1 MQILTNIS
9 KAELNYLT
17 SQPTAKA
24 LIEKNKAEAINIAKG
39 DVKGAAAFVAS
50 RKREK
55 QEDALEISDA
65 GLAALKK
72 SLEASSNS
80 KGVKITKNDNS
91 YNVLFKNV
99 AYAYRAVKHG
109 YIDIDGE
116 KFVLSDKVK
125 YNDGKNIEDPKSDL
139 IPSDFLYQPIAI
151 EKDEHGYIY
160 ILSLGCYYGALMY
173 TPEYE
178 FMGFYGPN
186 TVKSSAL
193 DTLSYLWDKLTS
205 TEEKK
210 TSQVKKLP
218 YSFSD
223 FAFDPEGFLVTTTG
237 AVTNSIWSDK
247 NIGQIKKISHNGA
260 NILFKR
266 DLKGESS
273 DSPFLSLNKV

>member
-1 MQILTNIS
+1 MQILKNVS
-9 KAELNYLT
+9 KAELDYLT

-24 LIEKNKAEAINIAKG
+24 LIEKNKAGAINIAKG

-125 YNDGKNIEDPKSDL
+125 SELKKTADEAFNQMQNDTLTATAKHNAHVLQQQAEAIRNAGKNEL
-139 IPSDFLYQPIAI
+139 DFWEMLLNNDEEEEWISPLKQLENHSVTMDFEKTQGGFSVMAISIA
-151 EKDEHGYIY
+151 EGY
-160 ILSLGCYYGALMY
+160 L
-173 TPEYE
+173 
-178 FMGFYGPN
+178 
-186 TVKSSAL
+186 
-193 DTLSYLWDKLTS
+193 
-205 TEEKK
+205 
-210 TSQVKKLP
+210 
-218 YSFSD
+218 
-223 FAFDPEGFLVTTTG
+223 
-237 AVTNSIWSDK
+237 
-247 NIGQIKKISHNGA
+247 
-260 NILFKR
+260 
-266 DLKGESS
+266 
-273 DSPFLSLNKV
+273 

>member
-1 MQILTNIS
+1 MQILKNVS
-9 KAELNYLT
+9 KAELDYLT

-50 RKREK
+50 RKREN

-125 YNDGKNIEDPKSDL
+125 SELKKTADEAFNQMQNDTLTATAKHNAHVLQQQAEAIRNAGKNEL
-139 IPSDFLYQPIAI
+139 DFWEMLLNNDEEEEWISPLKQLENHSVTMDFEKTQGGFSVMAISIA
-151 EKDEHGYIY
+151 EGY
-160 ILSLGCYYGALMY
+160 L
-173 TPEYE
+173 
-178 FMGFYGPN
+178 
-186 TVKSSAL
+186 
-193 DTLSYLWDKLTS
+193 
-205 TEEKK
+205 
-210 TSQVKKLP
+210 
-218 YSFSD
+218 
-223 FAFDPEGFLVTTTG
+223 
-237 AVTNSIWSDK
+237 
-247 NIGQIKKISHNGA
+247 
-260 NILFKR
+260 
-266 DLKGESS
+266 
-273 DSPFLSLNKV
+273 

>member
-1 MQILTNIS
+1 MQILKNVS
-9 KAELNYLT
+9 KAELDYLT

-125 YNDGKNIEDPKSDL
+125 SELKKTADEAFNQMQNDTLTATAKHNAHVLQQQAEAIRNAGKNEL
-139 IPSDFLYQPIAI
+139 DFWEMLLNNDEEEEWISPLKQLENHSVTMDFEKTQGGFSVMAISIA
-151 EKDEHGYIY
+151 EGY
-160 ILSLGCYYGALMY
+160 L
-173 TPEYE
+173 
-178 FMGFYGPN
+178 
-186 TVKSSAL
+186 
-193 DTLSYLWDKLTS
+193 
-205 TEEKK
+205 
-210 TSQVKKLP
+210 
-218 YSFSD
+218 
-223 FAFDPEGFLVTTTG
+223 
-237 AVTNSIWSDK
+237 
-247 NIGQIKKISHNGA
+247 
-260 NILFKR
+260 
-266 DLKGESS
+266 
-273 DSPFLSLNKV
+273 

>member
-1 MQILTNIS
+1 MQILKNVS
-9 KAELNYLT
+9 KAALDYLT

-125 YNDGKNIEDPKSDL
+125 SELKKTADEAFNQMQNDTLTATAKHNAHVLQQQAEAIRNAGKNEL
-139 IPSDFLYQPIAI
+139 DFWEMLLNNDEEEEWISPLKQLENHSVTMDFEKTQDGFSVMAISIA
-151 EKDEHGYIY
+151 EGY
-160 ILSLGCYYGALMY
+160 L
-173 TPEYE
+173 
-178 FMGFYGPN
+178 
-186 TVKSSAL
+186 
-193 DTLSYLWDKLTS
+193 
-205 TEEKK
+205 
-210 TSQVKKLP
+210 
-218 YSFSD
+218 
-223 FAFDPEGFLVTTTG
+223 
-237 AVTNSIWSDK
+237 
-247 NIGQIKKISHNGA
+247 
-260 NILFKR
+260 
-266 DLKGESS
+266 
-273 DSPFLSLNKV
+273 

>member
-1 MQILTNIS
+1 MQILKKVS
-9 KAELNYLT
+9 KAELDYLT

-125 YNDGKNIEDPKSDL
+125 SELKKTADEAFNQMQNDTLTATAKHNAHVLQQQAEAIRNAGKNEL
-139 IPSDFLYQPIAI
+139 DFWEMLLNNDEEEEWISPLKQLENHSVTMDFEKTQGGFSVMAISIA
-151 EKDEHGYIY
+151 EGY
-160 ILSLGCYYGALMY
+160 L
-173 TPEYE
+173 
-178 FMGFYGPN
+178 
-186 TVKSSAL
+186 
-193 DTLSYLWDKLTS
+193 
-205 TEEKK
+205 
-210 TSQVKKLP
+210 
-218 YSFSD
+218 
-223 FAFDPEGFLVTTTG
+223 
-237 AVTNSIWSDK
+237 
-247 NIGQIKKISHNGA
+247 
-260 NILFKR
+260 
-266 DLKGESS
+266 
-273 DSPFLSLNKV
+273 

>member
-1 MQILTNIS
+1 MQILKNVS
-9 KAELNYLT
+9 KAELDYLT

-50 RKREK
+50 RKREN

-125 YNDGKNIEDPKSDL
+125 SELKKTADEAFNQMQNDTLTATAKHNAHVLQQQAE
-139 IPSDFLYQPIAI
+139 AI
-151 EKDEHGYIY
+151 RNAGKDELDFWEMLLNNDEEDEWISPLKQLENHSVTMDFEKTQDGFSVMAISIAEGY
-160 ILSLGCYYGALMY
+160 L
-173 TPEYE
+173 
-178 FMGFYGPN
+178 
-186 TVKSSAL
+186 
-193 DTLSYLWDKLTS
+193 
-205 TEEKK
+205 
-210 TSQVKKLP
+210 
-218 YSFSD
+218 
-223 FAFDPEGFLVTTTG
+223 
-237 AVTNSIWSDK
+237 
-247 NIGQIKKISHNGA
+247 
-260 NILFKR
+260 
-266 DLKGESS
+266 
-273 DSPFLSLNKV
+273 

>member
-1 MQILTNIS
+1 MQILKNVS
-9 KAELNYLT
+9 KAELDYLT

-39 DVKGAAAFVAS
+39 DVKGAAALVAS

-125 YNDGKNIEDPKSDL
+125 SELKKTADEAFNQMQNDTLTATAKHNAHVLQQQAEAIRNAGKNEL
-139 IPSDFLYQPIAI
+139 DFWEMLLNNDEEEEWISPLKQLENHSVTMDFEKTQGGFSVMAISIA
-151 EKDEHGYIY
+151 EGY
-160 ILSLGCYYGALMY
+160 L
-173 TPEYE
+173 
-178 FMGFYGPN
+178 
-186 TVKSSAL
+186 
-193 DTLSYLWDKLTS
+193 
-205 TEEKK
+205 
-210 TSQVKKLP
+210 
-218 YSFSD
+218 
-223 FAFDPEGFLVTTTG
+223 
-237 AVTNSIWSDK
+237 
-247 NIGQIKKISHNGA
+247 
-260 NILFKR
+260 
-266 DLKGESS
+266 
-273 DSPFLSLNKV
+273 

>member
-1 MQILTNIS
+1 MQILKNVS
-9 KAELNYLT
+9 KAELDYLT

-65 GLAALKK
+65 GLTALKK

-125 YNDGKNIEDPKSDL
+125 SELKKTADEAFNQMQNDTLTATAKHNAHVLQQQAEAIRNAGKNEL
-139 IPSDFLYQPIAI
+139 DFWEMLLNNDEEEEWISPLKQLENHSVTMDFEKTQGGFSVMAISIA
-151 EKDEHGYIY
+151 EGY
-160 ILSLGCYYGALMY
+160 L
-173 TPEYE
+173 
-178 FMGFYGPN
+178 
-186 TVKSSAL
+186 
-193 DTLSYLWDKLTS
+193 
-205 TEEKK
+205 
-210 TSQVKKLP
+210 
-218 YSFSD
+218 
-223 FAFDPEGFLVTTTG
+223 
-237 AVTNSIWSDK
+237 
-247 NIGQIKKISHNGA
+247 
-260 NILFKR
+260 
-266 DLKGESS
+266 
-273 DSPFLSLNKV
+273 

>member
-1 MQILTNIS
+1 MQILKNVS
-9 KAELNYLT
+9 KAELDYLT

-50 RKREK
+50 RKREN

-125 YNDGKNIEDPKSDL
+125 SELKKTADEAFNQMQNDTLTATAKHNAHVLQQQAE
-139 IPSDFLYQPIAI
+139 AI
-151 EKDEHGYIY
+151 RNAGKDELDFWEMLLNNDEEDEWISPLKQLENHSV
-160 ILSLGCYYGALMY
+160 SLD
-173 TPEYE
+173 
-178 FMGFYGPN
+178 
-186 TVKSSAL
+186 V
-193 DTLSYLWDKLTS
+193 
-205 TEEKK
+205 EK
-210 TSQVKKLP
+210 
-218 YSFSD
+218 
-223 FAFDPEGFLVTTTG
+223 AEEGFALK
-237 AVTNSIWSDK
+237 AISIAE
-247 NIGQIKKISHNGA
+247 GY
-260 NILFKR
+260 L
-266 DLKGESS
+266 
-273 DSPFLSLNKV
+273 